1 MSETPEKSSPVQKS
15 ISESNSPMREKAA
28 PPFPF
33 WRKCVFG
40 IALIVGLGGL
50 GLQVAGTT
58 DNTGGQ
64 AGQAGQAMMSA
75 NLNADVSTS
84 AEGAEG
90 ANTPNTPKTAEATER
105 SGTQASQA
113 ASSFSSGQTET
124 AGRAGLRERLD
135 TPLGQYLDDWS
146 GPMMHLGFSFV
157 AGFSLGYALA
167 FFLKATALV
176 AGVFLLM
183 LFGLQYVGVVDV
195 NWLDIQGYYDS
206 LFAWVQPHAGSF
218 QDFIASNLP
227 SSGMAALGIF
237 TGFKKK

>member
-64 AGQAGQAMMSA
+64 AGQAGQARMSA

-84 AEGAEG
+84 AEGAAG
-90 ANTPNTPKTAEATER
+90 ANTPKTAEATER
-105 SGTQASQA
+105 SGTQASKA
-113 ASSFSSGQTET
+113 ASSFSSGQTDT
-124 AGRAGLRERLD
+124 AGRAGLGERLD

-183 LFGLQYVGVVDV
+183 LFGLQYVGVVAV

>member
-50 GLQVAGTT
+50 RLQWAGTT

-64 AGQAGQAMMSA
+64 AGQAGQARMSA

-90 ANTPNTPKTAEATER
+90 ANTPKTAEATER
-105 SGTQASQA
+105 SGTQASKA
-113 ASSFSSGQTET
+113 ASSFSSGQTDT

-146 GPMMHLGFSFV
+146 GPMTHLGFSFV

-183 LFGLQYVGVVDV
+183 LFGLQYVGVVAV

-206 LFAWVQPHAGSF
+206 LLAWVQPHAGSF

>member
-64 AGQAGQAMMSA
+64 AGQAGQARMSA

-90 ANTPNTPKTAEATER
+90 ANTPKTAEATER
-105 SGTQASQA
+105 SGTQASKA
-113 ASSFSSGQTET
+113 ASSFSSGQTDT

>member
-1 MSETPEKSSPVQKS
+1 MSETPEKSSLVQKS

-64 AGQAGQAMMSA
+64 AGQARISA

-84 AEGAEG
+84 AAGAEG
-90 ANTPNTPKTAEATER
+90 ANTPKTAEATER

-113 ASSFSSGQTET
+113 ASSFSSGQTDT